1 MIYPFSQF
9 FSCNSLEATQAEL
22 LLLRLV
28 LILFQSLVEVKLN
41 KDVLG
46 LHPKN
51 PTRTSLVLEDHSTD
65 YSTLSCEILLIM
77 GLYSLYINKSHLILH
92 SLSLLYN

>member
-22 LLLRLV
+22 LLLKFDFYFISKSGR
-28 LILFQSLVEVKLN
+28 SKN
-41 KDVLG
+41 KDVSG

-51 PTRTSLVLEDHSTD
+51 PTSTSLVLEDHSID
-65 YSTLSCEILLIM
+65 
-77 GLYSLYINKSHLILH
+77 
-92 SLSLLYN
+92 

>member
-9 FSCNSLEATQAEL
+9 FSCNSLGATQAEL
-22 LLLRLV
+22 LLLKFDFDSISKSDRSE
-28 LILFQSLVEVKLN
+28 IN

-51 PTRTSLVLEDHSTD
+51 PISTSLVLKYHSTD
-65 YSTLSCEILLIM
+65 
-77 GLYSLYINKSHLILH
+77 
-92 SLSLLYN
+92 